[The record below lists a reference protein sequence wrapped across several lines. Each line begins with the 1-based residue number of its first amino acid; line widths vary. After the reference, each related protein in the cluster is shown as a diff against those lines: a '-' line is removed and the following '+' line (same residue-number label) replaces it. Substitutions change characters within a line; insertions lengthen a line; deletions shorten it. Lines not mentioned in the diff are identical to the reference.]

1 MPNIKR
7 GDHFVLTETVIETAS
22 QNRLTQAV
30 TFNVTASVN
39 GPIFRGRHIIESS
52 LS

>member
-1 MPNIKR
+1 MPSFNKD
-7 GDHFVLTETVIETAS
+7 GHFLLTEAFTVTVS

-39 GPIFRGRHIIESS
+39 TPIFRGGHVIENC